1 MNWED
6 IIGFLAN
13 YWQWIVGLLVIAV
26 VIPFIN
32 HCLASRRDR
41 ANRVAVAK
49 ANFISCLTEDIAAL
63 ESAENISTDA
73 LAILKERFDIQHK
86 QFIDV
91 YSEVDLASKCRLR
104 AAWKEYYGEENE
116 GEENEQEWY
125 LPNEYSALMSNQLKN
140 TAENTK
146 KLAICRIKALVK
158 ICS

>member
-41 ANRVAVAK
+41 AIRVAAAK
-49 ANFISCLTEDIAAL
+49 ANFISCLVEGIAAL
-63 ESAENISTDA
+63 ESVENISSDA
-73 LAILKERFDIQHK
+73 FAILEKRFDIQRK

-91 YSEVDLASKCRLR
+91 CSKVGLVSKCRLR

-116 GEENEQEWY
+116 QEWY
-125 LPNEYSALMSNQLKN
+125 LPYEYSVLMSNQLKN

-146 KLAICRIKALVK
+146 KLAIRRIKALVK

>member
-6 IIGFLAN
+6 IIGFLGN
-13 YWQWIVGLLVIAV
+13 YWQWIVGLLVIPI
-26 VIPFIN
+26 VIQFIH

-49 ANFISCLTEDIAAL
+49 ANFISCLVEGIAAL
-63 ESAENISTDA
+63 ESVENISSDA
-73 LAILKERFDIQHK
+73 FAILEERFDIQHK

-91 YSEVDLASKCRLR
+91 YSKVDLVSKRRLR

-116 GEENEQEWY
+116 QEWY
-125 LPNEYSALMSNQLKN
+125 LPNEYSVLKSNRLKN

>member
-41 ANRVAVAK
+41 AIRVAAAK
-49 ANFISCLTEDIAAL
+49 ANFISCLAEDIAAL
-63 ESAENISTDA
+63 ESAENISSDA
-73 LAILKERFDIQHK
+73 FAILEKRFDIQHK

-91 YSEVDLASKCRLR
+91 YSKVGLASKCRLR

-116 GEENEQEWY
+116 QDWY
-125 LPNEYSALMSNQLKN
+125 LPNEYSVLMSNQLKN

>member
-6 IIGFLAN
+6 IIGFLGN
-13 YWQWIVGLLVIAV
+13 YWQWIVGLLVIAIV
-26 VIPFIN
+26 PFIN
-32 HCLASRRDR
+32 DRLVSRRDR
-41 ANRVAVAK
+41 VNRVAAAK
-49 ANFISCLTEDIAAL
+49 ANFSSFLTEDIAAL

-91 YSEVDLASKCRLR
+91 YSKVDLVSKRRLR

>member
-41 ANRVAVAK
+41 AIRVAAAK
-49 ANFISCLTEDIAAL
+49 ANFISCLVEGIAAL
-63 ESAENISTDA
+63 ESVENISSDA
-73 LAILKERFDIQHK
+73 FAILEERFDIQHK
-86 QFIDV
+86 QFMDV
-91 YSEVDLASKCRLR
+91 YNSKVGLVSKCRLR

-116 GEENEQEWY
+116 QEWY
-125 LPNEYSALMSNQLKN
+125 LPNEYSVLMSNQLKN

-146 KLAICRIKALVK
+146 KLAIRRIKALVK

>member
-6 IIGFLAN
+6 IIGFLGN
-13 YWQWIVGLLVIAV
+13 YWQWLLVTAI
-26 VIPFIN
+26 VIPFIY
-32 HCLASRRDR
+32 HYLASRRDR
-41 ANRVAVAK
+41 ASRVATAK
-49 ANFISCLTEDIAAL
+49 ANFISCLAEDIAAL
-63 ESAENISTDA
+63 ESAENISSDA
-73 LAILKERFDIQHK
+73 FAILEKRFDIQHK

-116 GEENEQEWY
+116 QDWY
-125 LPNEYSALMSNQLKN
+125 LPNEYSVLMSNQLKN

>member
-6 IIGFLAN
+6 IIGFLGN
-13 YWQWIVGLLVIAV
+13 YWQWIVGLLVIAIV
-26 VIPFIN
+26 PFIN
-32 HCLASRRDR
+32 DRLVSRRDR
-41 ANRVAVAK
+41 VNRVAAAK
-49 ANFISCLTEDIAAL
+49 ANFSSFLTEDIAAL

-91 YSEVDLASKCRLR
+91 YSKVGLVSKCRLR

-116 GEENEQEWY
+116 QEWY
-125 LPNEYSALMSNQLKN
+125 LPNEYSVLMSNQLKN

-146 KLAICRIKALVK
+146 KLAIRRIKALVK

>member
-63 ESAENISTDA
+63 ESAENISSDA

-86 QFIDV
+86 QFMDV
-91 YSEVDLASKCRLR
+91 YNSKVGLVSKCRLR
-104 AAWKEYYGEENE
+104 AAWKEYY

>member
-6 IIGFLAN
+6 IIGFLGN
-13 YWQWIVGLLVIAV
+13 YWQWIVGLLVIAIV
-26 VIPFIN
+26 PFIN
-32 HCLASRRDR
+32 DRLVSRRDR
-41 ANRVAVAK
+41 VNRVAAAK
-49 ANFISCLTEDIAAL
+49 ANFSSFLTEDIAAL

-91 YSEVDLASKCRLR
+91 YSEVDLASKCGLR

-116 GEENEQEWY
+116 QDWY
-125 LPNEYSALMSNQLKN
+125 LPNEYSVLMSNQLKN

>member
-6 IIGFLAN
+6 IIGFLGN
-13 YWQWIVGLLVIAV
+13 YWQWIVGLLVIAI
-26 VIPFIN
+26 VIQFIH

-63 ESAENISTDA
+63 ESAENISSDA

-116 GEENEQEWY
+116 QDWY
-125 LPNEYSALMSNQLKN
+125 LPNEYSVLMSNQLKN